1 MSIKKNETETFDRST
16 KGRNKGNYNIPA
28 PVKLSYLNFVLSL
41 LVWKQVVPSDNCNV
55 SRSIFWI
62 EVLTTQSNK
71 QWQSLREFE
80 TRL

>member
-41 LVWKQVVPSDNCNV
+41 LV
-55 SRSIFWI
+55 
-62 EVLTTQSNK
+62 
-71 QWQSLREFE
+71 
-80 TRL
+80 